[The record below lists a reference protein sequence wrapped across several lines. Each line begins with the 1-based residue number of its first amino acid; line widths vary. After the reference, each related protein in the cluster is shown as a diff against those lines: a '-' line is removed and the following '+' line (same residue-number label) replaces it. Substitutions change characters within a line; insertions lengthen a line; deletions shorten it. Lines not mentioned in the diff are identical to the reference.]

1 MGALG
6 RYLEEEGIS
15 TTQISLI
22 REHTEAI
29 RPPRALWVP
38 FILGRPLGVPNDPP
52 FQRRVLLAAL
62 ELLNAN
68 SGPVLAD
75 FLEEAPADNPEEA
88 AGFACPVQFS
98 KMHQNES
105 IDAQFL
111 QEIVDLSSWH
121 HLAMERRGRTSMG
134 LSGMEIKSAAL
145 VLIEF
150 INSRSI
156 DRKLTNAPADF
167 LRLVCHDIRAY
178 YTESV
183 AAQPGKREAKEI
195 QEWFWEMTKAS
206 KVMMLLRDACV
217 DSNDPALNRFG
228 ERGVVPSFIANRA
241 R

>member
-38 FILGRPLGVPNDPP
+38 FILGRPLGVPNDPA

-62 ELLNAN
+62 ELLNADT
-68 SGPVLAD
+68 GPVLVD
-75 FLEEAPADNPEEA
+75 FQEEAPADNPEGV

-98 KMHQNES
+98 ATHQSES
-105 IDAQFL
+105 IDTQFL
-111 QEIVDLSSWH
+111 QEIMDLSSWH
-121 HLAMERRGRTSMG
+121 YLAMERRGRTSTG
-134 LSGMEIKSAAL
+134 LSGMEIRAAAL
-145 VLIEF
+145 LLIEF

-156 DRKLTNAPADF
+156 DQKFTNAPADF

-195 QEWFWEMTKAS
+195 QEWFWESTKAS
-206 KVMMLLRDACV
+206 KVLTLLRDTCV
-217 DSNDPALNRFG
+217 GSDDPALKRFG
-228 ERGVVPSFIANRA
+228 ERGIVPSTIANRH